1 MTNYTFKINNMKKSI
16 TLKQLGFTLISL
28 FITTQLFAQP
38 GNKPGNSSSQ
48 DRHEKIEQLKITFI
62 TRELN
67 LTSSEAQQFWPVY
80 NEMSDQLKIE
90 KKKQRVIIKSL
101 KTNYDSY
108 SELEFKTELDK
119 LYESQANEISHKKEY
134 NDKIAAIISYK
145 KAAKLLSLEQRF
157 KRELLN
163 KVKSR
168 PAGQKGGRKP
178 Q

>member
-1 MTNYTFKINNMKKSI
+1 
-16 TLKQLGFTLISL
+16 
-28 FITTQLFAQP
+28 
-38 GNKPGNSSSQ
+38 
-48 DRHEKIEQLKITFI
+48 
-62 TRELN
+62 
-67 LTSSEAQQFWPVY
+67 
-80 NEMSDQLKIE
+80 MSDQLKIE

>member
-1 MTNYTFKINNMKKSI
+1 MKKSFI
-16 TLKQLGFTLISL
+16 LQQIGLFFIATLMC
-28 FITTQLFAQP
+28 TQLFAQP
-38 GNKPGNSSSQ
+38 GNQRGENTKQ

-80 NEMSDQLKIE
+80 NEMSDQLKVE
-90 KKKQRVIIKSL
+90 NKKQRTIAKSL
-101 KTNYDSY
+101 RTNYDSY
-108 SELEFKTELDK
+108 SDSEFKAELNK
-119 LYESQANEISHKKEY
+119 LYASETNEVSLKREY
-134 NDKIAAIISYK
+134 NSKIAAIISYK
-145 KAAKLLSLEQRF
+145 KSAKLLSLEQRF

-168 PAGQKGGRKP
+168 PAGQNGGRRP

>member
-1 MTNYTFKINNMKKSI
+1 MKKSI

-101 KTNYDSY
+101 KTNFVLLKRSTVTV
-108 SELEFKTELDK
+108 LK
-119 LYESQANEISHKKEY
+119 LISFLS
-134 NDKIAAIISYK
+134 ALGSL
-145 KAAKLLSLEQRF
+145 KA
-157 KRELLN
+157 LLN
-163 KVKSR
+163 L
-168 PAGQKGGRKP
+168 
-178 Q
+178 